1 MSMQDSR
8 GPRLRLA
15 MANAILVL
23 ASLVVS
29 GLLIFV
35 VGEAYFRI
43 KFGSAVD
50 ETADTSLYEFDQQR
64 GWRLKPGEYSRFS
77 FGSHRA
83 VDVSINEWGLRD
95 RALDAAAPAGT
106 ERVSVVGDSF
116 VFAEALNTPN
126 RFSERLQNLAG
137 PAYEV
142 INISVPGYGTGQ
154 QFRLI
159 DDLVSRGFQIGSK
172 VILVFFT
179 NDIQDNL
186 GLNYSSLKTDPL
198 KPRFTVD
205 GAGNLQSINPTEN
218 KKGRGGKNFWVRSL
232 FFNFLKRRI
241 EVAATRFP
249 EIFVALDTVGLA
261 PNVPRTPGIVAGWY
275 GSGWEERWSATQDI
289 LGYVASYIETR
300 LPGTELR
307 IAFVPSPLQV
317 EDVFKV
323 MISRNLDA
331 DPRYAE
337 FFNDIDRPQRML
349 RMFAEAQGIPF
360 IDMTPALREA
370 SGTYFPSEGH
380 LSELGSEIAARVL
393 YDGAF
398 GGR

>member
-1 MSMQDSR
+1 MLMQDSP

-15 MANAILVL
+15 MANAVLVL

-29 GLLIFV
+29 GLLVFV
-35 VGEAYFRI
+35 AGEAFFRI
-43 KFGSAVD
+43 KFGGPVD
-50 ETADTSLYEFDQQR
+50 QTAGTSLFEFDQQR
-64 GWRLKPGEYSRFS
+64 GWRLKPGEYSRFN

-83 VDVSINEWGLRD
+83 VEVSINEWGLRD
-95 RALDAAAPAGT
+95 RTLDAEVPAGT
-106 ERVSVVGDSF
+106 ERVSIVGDSF
-116 VFAEALNTPN
+116 VFAEALNAPYRLT
-126 RFSERLQNLAG
+126 ERLQNLAG

-142 INISVPGYGTGQ
+142 VNISVPGYGTGQ

-186 GLNYSSLKTDPL
+186 GLKYSSLKTDSL

-205 GAGNLQSINPTEN
+205 GTGNLQSVNPKES
-218 KKGRGGKNFWVRSL
+218 KKGRGHKNIWSRSL

-261 PNVPRTPGIVAGWY
+261 PSVPRTPGIVAGWY

-289 LGYVASYIETR
+289 LGYVANYVRTR
-300 LPGTELR
+300 LIGTELQ

-317 EDVFKV
+317 EEVFKV

-331 DPRYAE
+331 DPRYTE
-337 FFNDIDRPQRML
+337 FFDDIDRPQRML
-349 RMFAEAQGIPF
+349 RMFAEEQGIPF

-380 LSELGSEIAARVL
+380 LNELGSEIAAQVL
-393 YDGAF
+393 YDGGF